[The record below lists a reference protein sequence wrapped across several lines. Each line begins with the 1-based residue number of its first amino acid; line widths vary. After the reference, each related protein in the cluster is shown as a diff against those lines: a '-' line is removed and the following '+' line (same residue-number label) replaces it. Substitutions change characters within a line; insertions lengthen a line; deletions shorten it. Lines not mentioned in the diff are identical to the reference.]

1 MDTPSGG
8 SDPYRAPSAGAA
20 GGGSSRRY
28 VIPYSASNLIQAPL
42 SALLEYSGILRPE
55 ASQSES
61 ERLIGGGLP
70 PPEVGPVRVDESSTS
85 ATGGGGEVLIRIVGA
100 GDQESLRVASSQL
113 HRATLGPGGQ
123 VNSGVVVPGELT
135 AASAERQ
142 GGDGV
147 RDNGVGEGASPSS
160 SVPTSDSAFGG
171 QSADGD
177 VNMTTGNNRDSSYQR
192 YDIQRIAKWIEQILP
207 FSLLLLVVFIRQH
220 LQGFLVTIWISAVMF
235 KSNAV
240 LRKQTAL
247 KGQMLTLVEYF
258 LLLYRSL
265 LPTAVWYRF
274 FLNKE
279 YGSLFSSLTTGLYL
293 TFKLTSVVEQVQS
306 FFAALKALSRKEVH
320 YGSYATSEQVLAAG
334 DLCAICQ
341 EKMNVPIL
349 LRCKHIFC
357 EDCVSEWFERERTC
371 PLCRVLVKPAGLRIQ
386 VKMSEVDGSETIN
399 EKIHEYRG
407 SSSSSDSDDEK
418 PLFHNSRKKWL
429 FGRKESVHALL
440 GGGKCNQTVLL
451 KILLY
456 DWLSQSPPKFPE
468 VFLPEDLF
476 LSITQSLVL
485 KILTTK
491 PNMQVIAGLWVLS
504 VIGSLFSF
512 LTLFYIGFLVLYL
525 APVLYEKYED
535 RVDIVVEKAIE
546 AINKQYQAYFGYFQF
561 RSHQKEVIEKI
572 LDGKDCLVVMA
583 TGSGKSLCYQI
594 PPLVTRKTAIVMS
607 LKQRGIKAEYLG
619 STQTDKTVHSHAESG
634 TYDVLYMTP
643 EKACSLTSRFWANL
657 LNMGICLLAVDE
669 AHCISEWGHDFRK
682 EYKQLNMLRGVLSDV
697 PFVALTATATEKVRN
712 DIICSLNMNETFI
725 AVGSFDRQ
733 NLFYGVKS
741 FNRSLSFVDELVQE
755 VSKYINSAGSTIIYC
770 TTVKDTEQIYE
781 SLQNAGIKAGIYHG
795 QMGRSDREKTHRSFI
810 KDELQILVATIA
822 FGMGID
828 KPNVSSIMLPAILY
842 HTISV
847 IWTGLHQKSKKIVGN
862 NFDNLPLHGL
872 GKDYSAT
879 WWKALA
885 AQLIANGY
893 LKENLVDVYRTVSIS
908 PMGLQF
914 LSSANTFHHRPLVLA
929 LTSEMA
935 DEEEHGN
942 QKNKLGDLQNPAVL
956 ACEGLSEAESKLFFM
971 LLDIR
976 LDLANRYGTAPYAIC
991 GDETIKRLAKM
1002 RPCNKARLANIDGI
1016 NQNLLQAFVPISF
1029 YTVCNSQQH
1038 VAIYASNSWKFDFLL
1053 GFGKA
1058 LFVAY
1063 DECNKYGDEFL
1074 TGINKLSQELNLQT
1088 DYEGTAQT
1096 AKNIKIG
1103 ASIEKRASPAKLEA
1117 WRLWQH
1123 DGLSFQKIAEIP
1135 RNSGPIKE
1143 QTVITYVLDAAR
1155 EGCELNW
1162 ARFCKETGLT
1172 LEIVSQIRC
1181 AITSVGS
1188 RCKLK
1193 PIKEELPE
1201 SVTYDNIKTYL
1212 TMDELGLSAEEIIG
1226 CNSAYGVPNKIMES
1240 PLHVPFKSVIRNRAA
1255 SSCPM
1260 KQSRSDDALDLES
1273 SASKLPKICENTE
1286 HWTGDLVATENA
1298 VLEWVRDHDGVSLLD
1313 ILEHFKGSKEE
1324 SVLDLLNY
1332 LEGEFVIFKK
1342 NDLYKVM

>member
-1 MDTPSGG
+1 MISETNLCGLG
-8 SDPYRAPSAGAA
+8 SLAD
-20 GGGSSRRY
+20 
-28 VIPYSASNLIQAPL
+28 
-42 SALLEYSGILRPE
+42 
-55 ASQSES
+55 
-61 ERLIGGGLP
+61 
-70 PPEVGPVRVDESSTS
+70 
-85 ATGGGGEVLIRIVGA
+85 
-100 GDQESLRVASSQL
+100 
-113 HRATLGPGGQ
+113 
-123 VNSGVVVPGELT
+123 
-135 AASAERQ
+135 
-142 GGDGV
+142 DGF
-147 RDNGVGEGASPSS
+147 ASP
-160 SVPTSDSAFGG
+160 PRFSDAPE
-171 QSADGD
+171 
-177 VNMTTGNNRDSSYQR
+177 M
-192 YDIQRIAKWIEQILP
+192 
-207 FSLLLLVVFIRQH
+207 
-220 LQGFLVTIWISAVMF
+220 
-235 KSNAV
+235 
-240 LRKQTAL
+240 
-247 KGQMLTLVEYF
+247 
-258 LLLYRSL
+258 
-265 LPTAVWYRF
+265 
-274 FLNKE
+274 
-279 YGSLFSSLTTGLYL
+279 
-293 TFKLTSVVEQVQS
+293 
-306 FFAALKALSRKEVH
+306 
-320 YGSYATSEQVLAAG
+320 
-334 DLCAICQ
+334 
-341 EKMNVPIL
+341 
-349 LRCKHIFC
+349 
-357 EDCVSEWFERERTC
+357 
-371 PLCRVLVKPAGLRIQ
+371 
-386 VKMSEVDGSETIN
+386 
-399 EKIHEYRG
+399 
-407 SSSSSDSDDEK
+407 
-418 PLFHNSRKKWL
+418 
-429 FGRKESVHALL
+429 ESV
-440 GGGKCNQTVLL
+440 L
-451 KILLY
+451 K
-456 DWLSQSPPKFPE
+456 
-468 VFLPEDLF
+468 
-476 LSITQSLVL
+476 
-485 KILTTK
+485 
-491 PNMQVIAGLWVLS
+491 
-504 VIGSLFSF
+504 
-512 LTLFYIGFLVLYL
+512 
-525 APVLYEKYED
+525 
-535 RVDIVVEKAIE
+535 
-546 AINKQYQAYFGYFQF
+546 AYFGYFQF

-594 PPLVTRKTAIVMS
+594 PPLVTRKTAIVISPLLSLMQDQVMS

-657 LNMGICLLAVDE
+657 LNMGICLLAIDE

-828 KPNVSSIMLPAILY
+828 KPNVRCIIHYGCPKSLESYYQESGRCGRDGLPSVCWLYYSRSDFTKADFYCAEAHSESQRKAIMESLRAAEKYCFLATCRRKFLLQYFGETNNGDCGNCDNCTHAKRQRDLSRECFLLLSCISSCGGRWGINMPIDILRG
-842 HTISV
+842 SR
-847 IWTGLHQKSKKIVGN
+847 SKKIVGN

-1016 NQNLLQAFVPISF
+1016 NQHFV
-1029 YTVCNSQQH
+1029 TR
-1038 VAIYASNSWKFDFLL
+1038 
-1053 GFGKA
+1053 
-1058 LFVAY
+1058 
-1063 DECNKYGDEFL
+1063 YGDEFL

-1096 AKNIKIG
+1096 AKNIKVG